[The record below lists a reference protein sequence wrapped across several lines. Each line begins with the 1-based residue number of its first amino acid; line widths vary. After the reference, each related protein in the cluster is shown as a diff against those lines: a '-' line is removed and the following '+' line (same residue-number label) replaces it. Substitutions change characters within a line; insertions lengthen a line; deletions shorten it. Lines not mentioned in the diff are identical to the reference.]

1 MNIYV
6 GNLPYRTRNEEL
18 EALFAQYGQVVSVN
32 IIFDRRTRRSKGYG
46 FVEMADEA
54 AGRKAI
60 EALNGS
66 EFGGRTLKVDEA
78 RRREEGA
85 PRSQPGPRA
94 EKPVAK
100 GGLLGFL
107 QRLFG

>member
-6 GNLPYRTRNEEL
+6 GNLPYRTRNDEL
-18 EALFAQYGQVVSVN
+18 EALFAQYGEVLSVN
-32 IIFDRRTRRSKGYG
+32 IIYDRRTRRSKGYG
-46 FVEMADEA
+46 FVEMADDA

-66 EFGGRTLKVDEA
+66 DFGGRTLKVDEA

-85 PRSQPGPRA
+85 PQTRTPSPERQAPS
-94 EKPVAK
+94 

-107 QRLFG
+107 KRIFG